1 MSRAVRS
8 HSVTESQ
15 RQVEALKS
23 LMQAHYG
30 DDWRQANHIGAG
42 AAGMIHSLTEPK
54 DRALMLHLVLKD
66 RLTLPSRRYLLAL
79 KVCLKLS
86 YQAAWEALTLAL
98 HAQPHDGLEELQ
110 AMLTERLEE
119 LLEALTA
126 PLAVKRVQD
135 AQPPPLRP
143 IQARPAVRP
152 GAPFHF

>member
-1 MSRAVRS
+1 MRRVIRS
-8 HSVTESQ
+8 HSVTGSQ

-30 DDWRQANHIGAG
+30 DDWRQANRVGAS
-42 AAGMIHSLTEPK
+42 AAGIIHGLTKPK
-54 DRALMLHLVLKD
+54 DRALMLHLALKD

-86 YQAAWEALTLAL
+86 YQATWEALTLAL
-98 HAQPHDGLEELQ
+98 HAQPHEGAEKLQ

-135 AQPPPLRP
+135 AKPPPLRP
-143 IQARPAVRP
+143 LQARPAVRP